1 MRRVNGVTAPM
12 CRNGQPLRSLRRV
25 ASQWLKPPLFLI
37 VAGNLFIENPH
48 QMLVAETQ
56 VGSPGAGSYRPI
68 QIRPAVAWRV
78 RNRTT
83 GKRGQSSWKAVRQIA
98 TEMDARAAYALCG
111 RLGLP
116 VLRCYWRLSFCPLT
130 RRGQGSPK
138 SPGPIR
144 RCLRL
149 LDPNFRPRPAPLR

>member
-1 MRRVNGVTAPM
+1 M
-12 CRNGQPLRSLRRV
+12 CRNGQPSRPLRRI
-25 ASQWLKPPLFLI
+25 APQWLKPPLILI
-37 VAGNLFIENPH
+37 VAGNLFIGNPH
-48 QMLVAETQ
+48 QILVAETQ

-83 GKRGQSSWKAVRQIA
+83 GKRGQGSWKADRQIA
-98 TEMDARAAYALCG
+98 IEMDARAAYARCEYLD
-111 RLGLP
+111 LP
-116 VLRCYWRLSFCPLT
+116 ALRCYWRLSFCPPT

-138 SPGPIR
+138 SPVQIR
-144 RCLRL
+144 RCPRL